1 MSTSTLV
8 EQLSGAPSLHGL
20 FDDVGSL
27 RYGRTRLDLDGIRFD
42 PMRKLPLYV
51 FNLINDDG
59 THVGQYHFA
68 PGTPEAVG
76 EIGNAGGHVDAA
88 HRDRGHSKEAIKA
101 LGELALRHGM
111 DSFIITC
118 PKDNAAARKALGQVG
133 VEMANRDSR
142 LCYYKIPASK
152 AN

>member
-1 MSTSTLV
+1 MTTSRFV

-20 FDDVGSL
+20 FEDVGSL
-27 RYGRTRLDLDGIRFD
+27 RHGRTRLDLDGFRFD
-42 PMRKLPLYV
+42 PTRKLPLYV
-51 FNLINDDG
+51 FNLIDDDG

-68 PGTPEAVG
+68 PGTPEVVG
-76 EIGNAGGHVDAA
+76 EIGNAGGYVAA
-88 HRDRGHSKEAIKA
+88 AYRDRGHSKEAVKA

-118 PKDNAAARKALGQVG
+118 PQDNAAARKALDQVG
-133 VEMANRDSR
+133 VEMANRGGNMCFYD
-142 LCYYKIPASK
+142 IPASK

>member
-8 EQLSGAPSLHGL
+8 EQLSDAPPTHGL

-27 RYGRTRLDLDGIRFD
+27 RHGRTRLDLDGFRFD

-51 FNLINDDG
+51 FNLVNDDG
-59 THVGQYHFA
+59 MHVGQYHFA
-68 PGTPEAVG
+68 PGSPEAVG
-76 EIGNAGGHVDAA
+76 EIGNAGGYVDAA
-88 HRDRGHSKEAIKA
+88 YRNRGHSKEAIKA
-101 LGELALRHGM
+101 LGELARRHGM

-118 PKDNAAARKALGQVG
+118 PKDNAAARKALDQVG
-133 VEMANRDSR
+133 VELANRDSK
-142 LCYYKIPASK
+142 LCYYEIPASN